1 MRTQSPRPLRQLRRR
16 AQVTGGVVVSK
27 FDNQVDFAC
36 ELTSRIVNII
46 PLAYINRLLDG
57 VNELLQA
64 IGVYP
69 ASLRV

>member
-1 MRTQSPRPLRQLRRR
+1 M
-16 AQVTGGVVVSK
+16 VSK